1 MLILLIPSK
10 LWGYTLIQHLIYTHP
25 AELLIALIN
34 LNIFFVLIL
43 ITPYLIWLIID
54 FLRPALIL
62 NEYKKLLKFYNTS
75 NIIILMFNIFLFSN
89 VFPSIFK
96 FFQSYNS
103 FELNNINIKFELK
116 IIEFLDFNYNIF
128 CLINILLLL
137 LFFLFTVINLKGI
150 LFYNTNKKFFIFF
163 NIVIATIIST
173 PDISSQLSIFFFL
186 VTFLEIF
193 QFTTLYKIKLNKA
206 SC

>member
-1 MLILLIPSK
+1 MIPSK

>member
-1 MLILLIPSK
+1 LLILLIPSK

>member
-1 MLILLIPSK
+1 LLILLIPSK

-116 IIEFLDFNYNIF
+116 IIEFLYFNYNIF

>member
-75 NIIILMFNIFLFSN
+75 NIIILMFNMFLFSN
-89 VFPSIFK
+89 IFPSIFK

-103 FELNNINIKFELK
+103 FELNGINIKFELK

-137 LFFLFTVINLKGI
+137 LFFFFIVINLKGI

-186 VTFLEIF
+186 VTFLEMF

-206 SC
+206 SY

>member
-1 MLILLIPSK
+1 LIPSK